1 MYCNGVN
8 RTSQYFSFQTEV
20 NGCKEEGVDVSP
32 RREQTMI
39 MWAMCGVGSLHED
52 GKKGETYCY
61 Q

>member
-8 RTSQYFSFQTEV
+8 RTSQYFSFQTAV
-20 NGCKEEGVDVSP
+20 NGCKEGVDVSP

-39 MWAMCGVGSLHED
+39 VWAMCGVESLYED